1 MASPSSVLTLGL
13 GSWGSASLLLTLG
26 YNFGGTGGKLC
37 FGVTAHPALLGEA
50 TSYAALQ
57 GKIAAHATLKGEVR
71 VNPC

>member
-1 MASPSSVLTLGL
+1 MILGQDQQYGVGL
-13 GSWGSASLLLTLG
+13 VWAWD
-26 YNFGGTGGKLC
+26 YAAAAGTGGKLC

-71 VNPC
+71 ANPC